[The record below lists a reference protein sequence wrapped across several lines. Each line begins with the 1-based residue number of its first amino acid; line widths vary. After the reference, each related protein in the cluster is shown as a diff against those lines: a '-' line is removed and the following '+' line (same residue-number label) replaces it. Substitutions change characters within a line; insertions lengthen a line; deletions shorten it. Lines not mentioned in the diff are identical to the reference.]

1 MQWVLVDN
9 DQIKLI
15 RLSTVLTRNGF
26 SVHTRQ
32 INFDLYYCFHVPY
45 QYDIVHFTNNLPVIN
60 DIILKD
66 RVIMIKI

>member
-9 DQIKLI
+9 DQIKLM
-15 RLSTVLTRNGF
+15 RLSTILTRNGF

-45 QYDIVHFTNNLPVIN
+45 QYDIVQFTNNLPVIN

-66 RVIMIKI
+66 RVIMIKL

>member
-9 DQIKLI
+9 DQIKLM
-15 RLSTVLTRNGF
+15 RLSTILTRNGF

-45 QYDIVHFTNNLPVIN
+45 QYDIVQFTNNLPVIN

-66 RVIMIKI
+66 RIVMIKL

>member
-1 MQWVLVDN
+1 MQWVLVNN
-9 DQIKLI
+9 DQIKLM
-15 RLSTVLTRNGF
+15 RLSTILTRNGF